1 MGKISYIAQRRRE
14 TNNAQNT
21 KHPKEFAFV
30 VITALVLFGPTALL
44 CLVLGQ
50 VWPLLM
56 IIGSDVLGAGF
67 GMAKFNRPP
76 RAIVSCI
83 PSGASSSSTTVSQSI
98 IQEKKAA

>member
-1 MGKISYIAQRRRE
+1 MEKISYIARRRPE
-14 TNNAQNT
+14 TNKAQNT

-30 VITALVLFGPTALL
+30 VITAFVLFGPTALL

-56 IIGSDVLGAGF
+56 IIGSDVLGAGL

-76 RAIVSCI
+76 SAIVSCI
-83 PSGASSSSTTVSQSI
+83 PSCATSNPTVSHSVNHQ
-98 IQEKKAA
+98 KKAA